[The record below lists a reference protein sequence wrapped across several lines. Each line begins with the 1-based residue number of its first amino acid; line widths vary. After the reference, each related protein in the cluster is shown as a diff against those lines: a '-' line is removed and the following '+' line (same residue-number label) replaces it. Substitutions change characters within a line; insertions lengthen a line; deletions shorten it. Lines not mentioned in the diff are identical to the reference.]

1 MRNVALILTLLLL
14 IFLPFRSPADNS
26 SADNSADAP
35 LVLQGSPL
43 NNQTGHPTPSSNNIE
58 ELHDIYGPV
67 NITEN
72 PPYLLIAAILLLVV
86 LIAAALYWLKK
97 KRKVP
102 APPATPPWQQALLD
116 LTDARKLLNPEKG
129 LLYMERV
136 SQILR
141 SYIESRFAI
150 QSTRQ
155 TTREFL
161 KGLTRVEGNSP
172 LLTYKTELQ
181 ECLERA
187 DMAKFAHHLPN
198 FDNLE
203 QMEAAVTSFVKKTE
217 PAKQQPAKNKRR
229 GRS

>member
-1 MRNVALILTLLLL
+1 MRNVVLALSLLLL
-14 IFLPFRSPADNS
+14 FFLPFSSSADNS
-26 SADNSADAP
+26 SANNSTEAP
-35 LVLQGSPL
+35 LVLQGGPQ
-43 NNQTGHPTPSSNNIE
+43 NNQTRQNATSNNKIGQ
-58 ELHDIYGPV
+58 LHDIYGPV
-67 NITEN
+67 IITDP
-72 PPYLLIAAILLLVV
+72 PPYLLIAALLLLVV
-86 LIAAALYWLKK
+86 LVAAALYWFTK

-102 APPATPPWQQALLD
+102 APPDTPPWQQALLD
-116 LTDARKLLNPEKG
+116 LVEARKLLTSEKG

-161 KGLTRVEGNSP
+161 QGLTRVDGNSP

-181 ECLERA
+181 ECLEKA
-187 DMAKFAHHLPN
+187 DMAKFAHHLAN

-203 QMEAAVTSFVKKTE
+203 QMEAAVTTFVKKTE
-217 PAKQQPAKNKRR
+217 PAEQQPAKNKRR